1 MFSRETVT
9 RCLEESRVQ
18 LDGRPTVGL
27 NFLPVLIERFAYE
40 RLWAGSHDSGLRSDH
55 RRRDEVG

>member
-1 MFSRETVT
+1 M
-9 RCLEESRVQ
+9 Q

-27 NFLPVLIERFAYE
+27 NFLPVLIERFAHE